1 MSIFDSKRD
10 VRRDVKPQYI
20 KLWLP
25 CVIFSVLGTF
35 IKPTFIFAL
44 LVLGAWLLAAGMTSE
59 SVKSWEQVRD
69 DKLYADVADQDK
81 FIQFTL
87 GGNLVEHLVFVCAIG
102 AIDVTLFIFLK
113 YIDSFSFIA
122 MGLFLLILTVSQYY
136 FLMAGRAILRD
147 IEGKNH
153 YPDGSDYIPGVTFAE
168 EYK

>member
-10 VRRDVKPQYI
+10 VRRDVKPQYV

-25 CVIFSVLGTF
+25 CGIFSVLGTF

-44 LVLGAWLLAAGMTSE
+44 LVMGAWLLAAGMTSE

-87 GGNLVEHLVFVCAIG
+87 GGNLVT
-102 AIDVTLFIFLK
+102 TLPSIVESL
-113 YIDSFSFIA
+113 
-122 MGLFLLILTVSQYY
+122 Q
-136 FLMAGRAILRD
+136 
-147 IEGKNH
+147 
-153 YPDGSDYIPGVTFAE
+153 
-168 EYK
+168 

>member
-25 CVIFSVLGTF
+25 CGNFFSIGTF
-35 IKPTFIFAL
+35 IKSYLHICPSG
-44 LVLGAWLLAAGMTSE
+44 LGAWLLAAGMTSE

-87 GGNLVEHLVFVCAIG
+87 GGNLVTHHCLRLWRLA
-102 AIDVTLFIFLK
+102 
-113 YIDSFSFIA
+113 
-122 MGLFLLILTVSQYY
+122 
-136 FLMAGRAILRD
+136 AILCSLF
-147 IEGKNH
+147 
-153 YPDGSDYIPGVTFAE
+153 YF
-168 EYK
+168 